1 MSEVQKHGFTWQ
13 NSILCGVYGATEME
27 LADLG
32 YTCIVDLPSRLNRK
46 ETVDLSIKTTKS
58 ANGVCM
64 GDCLRV
70 FDESMTPIHMV
81 VLHYK
86 QINPTTKRLV
96 KIVEVNLT
104 NSRALLFG
112 SITRAQI
119 EELDQA
125 VKAVPQKRKPTPEEY
140 KKMYDLRDTL
150 QQSSGAIHFD
160 IKCNSQQSRLQCSFN
175 RFQEFLKANPGLIVA
190 ESTTGSF
197 RGGSIIEEVKSSPR
211 VFKSKQN

>member
-13 NSILCGVYGATEME
+13 NSILCGVYGATEVE

-32 YTCIVDLPSRLNRK
+32 YTCIVDLPARLNRK
-46 ETVDLSIKTTKS
+46 EIVDLSIKTTKS

-70 FDESMTPIHMV
+70 FDESMTPLHMV

-86 QINPTTKRLV
+86 QINPTIKRLV
-96 KIVEVNLT
+96 NIIEVNLT

-112 SITRAQI
+112 SITRARI
-119 EELDQA
+119 EALDQA
-125 VKAVPQKRKPTPEEY
+125 VKEVPPKRKPTPEEY

-175 RFQEFLKANPGLIVA
+175 KFQKFIKDNPALIIA
-190 ESTTGSF
+190 QSTTGSF
-197 RGGSIIEEVKSSPR
+197 RGGSVIEEITSSPR